1 MVHSE
6 YRALVVDDESCVRRL
21 TTRALAGEGF
31 ACNVA
36 ADGADAEAMALRG
49 NHNVVVTDLRMPN
62 QDGRALTENLLELED
77 RPAIVVL
84 TGTAEA
90 GVVKDLITQGVDDV
104 TYKPVDY
111 GLFAAKVRALVDK
124 DVSERGRV
132 DGAHDPEIA
141 DTVRRLLCGYEDSGF
156 HDRRNGKRHSFFS
169 CATICTDSGAT
180 NLSCF
185 VRDISPTGIGL
196 LHSFSIEPATVVIE
210 VRNEAN
216 VRARFRTEITWC
228 RRIGIGWYTS
238 GGRFLSE
245 LPQ

>member
-6 YRALVVDDESCVRRL
+6 YRALVVDDESGVRRL
-21 TTRALAGEGF
+21 TARALAGEGF

-62 QDGRALTENLLELED
+62 QDGRTLARNLLDLED
-77 RPAIVVL
+77 RPAIIVL

-90 GVVKDLITQGVDDV
+90 DVVKDLITRGVDDV

-111 GLFAAKVRALVDK
+111 GLFAAKVKALVDK

-132 DGAHDPEIA
+132 DTTSDPEIA
-141 DTVRRLLCGYEDSGF
+141 EIVRQLLCGHADSG
-156 HDRRNGKRHSFFS
+156 HHERRNGKRHGFFS

-196 LHSFSIEPATVVIE
+196 LHSFSLEPGMVVIE

-228 RRIGIGWYTS
+228 RRLGMGWYTS
-238 GGRFLSE
+238 GGRFLPG
-245 LPQ
+245 LPD

>member
-1 MVHSE
+1 MVYSD
-6 YRALVVDDESCVRRL
+6 YRALIVDDESSVRRL
-21 TTRALAGEGF
+21 TARAMAGEGF

-36 ADGADAEAMALRG
+36 ADGDDGEAMALRG
-49 NHNVVVTDLRMPN
+49 NHNVVITDLRMPN
-62 QDGRALTENLLELED
+62 RDGHTLATNLLDLED

-84 TGTAEA
+84 TGTAEP
-90 GVVKDLITQGVDDV
+90 GVVKDLIARGVEDV

-111 GLFAAKVRALVDK
+111 DLFAAKVKALVDK
-124 DVSERGRV
+124 DVSERGRP
-132 DGAHDPEIA
+132 DTTHDPEISEA
-141 DTVRRLLCGYEDSGF
+141 VRRLLCGYEDSGY
-156 HDRRNGKRHSFFS
+156 HERRRGKRQGFFS

-185 VRDISPTGIGL
+185 VRDISTTGIGM
-196 LHSFSIEPATVVIE
+196 LHSFSLNPGMVVLE

-238 GGRFLSE
+238 GGRFLPGLSK
-245 LPQ
+245 